1 MVFIGMDH
9 GTTGISFCIMSD
21 EGEVIEVFK
30 IGREESK
37 KGLVSAT
44 EEIMK
49 RVDLDSVKLMAIT
62 YAMGDGINQILPT
75 AKVENRGILSINGAG
90 KVTGGGTSVFSELE
104 SLDIDSI
111 MIPGLHKDSDSLNE
125 LFRAA
130 YSHQASPEKVSI
142 CYNAYKETGWSNF
155 IVADISS
162 NSVDILIEDG
172 KIKGAMDACLGAMG
186 VVHGP
191 IDLEMIRD
199 IDEGRLSANE
209 CFSHAGAV
217 KIADIDTKVA
227 NMKDILLENYKNGDE
242 KAILAINTL
251 IMTVA
256 MEISGLDVVCENEIE
271 GIVLT
276 GSIGSATEPFN
287 FEDEINKYF
296 KNKYPLKVV
305 SKESGAIGAA
315 QIAMDVYN
323 GKEEILGIE
332 VNIS

>member
-49 RVDLDSVKLMAIT
+49 RVDLGSVKLMAIT

-256 MEISGLDVVCENEIE
+256 MEIAGLDVVCENEIE